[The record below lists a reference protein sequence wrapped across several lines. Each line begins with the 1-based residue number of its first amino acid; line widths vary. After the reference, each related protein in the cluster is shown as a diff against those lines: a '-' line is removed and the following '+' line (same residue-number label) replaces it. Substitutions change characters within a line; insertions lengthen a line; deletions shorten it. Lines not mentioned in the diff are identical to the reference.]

1 MGTEQILQMLE
12 VLSARWRQVRVFS
25 SGDRDRK
32 ARVGEGYWNSSNN
45 ESLIHFLYPFWLG
58 LSANQTQR
66 LSQEAKRVPRDVGMT
81 LEPLNSRHWST
92 VEQSL
97 WN

>member
-1 MGTEQILQMLE
+1 MLE
-12 VLSARWRQVRVFS
+12 VLSARWTQVRVLS
-25 SGDRDRK
+25 SGDRYRK
-32 ARVGEGYWNSSNN
+32 ARAGEGYWNSSNH
-45 ESLIHFLYPFWLG
+45 ESLIRFMYPFWLG

-66 LSQEAKRVPRDVGMT
+66 LSQEMKRFPRDGGMT